1 MNRCRI
7 AAIVLMFVLAVPL
20 APAQE
25 RGGGGTAAPPAVS
38 SGARVALVIGN
49 SAYASAPLRNPVN
62 DAKAMAAVLEQCGF
76 AVIVRTDCTYEA
88 MKKLVEEFGDRIR
101 GAGVALFYYAGHGL
115 QVGGANFL
123 MPVDADIKG
132 ESEVEFKCVNAGL
145 VLAKMEDSG
154 AQVNVVVLDACRNNP
169 FARGFRSATQ
179 GLALMNAAQGSVIA
193 FSTAPDSVAADGDG
207 QNSLYTESLVRYLPT
222 PGLEIEDV
230 LKRVGAEVVAR
241 TQSAQQPWR
250 SSNLNADFY
259 FVAPQVAAAADAP
272 PPPAPSLLGHLQV
285 AVNAPEATIYLD
297 GREAGTATSSKPFE
311 RSNLPAGTAQVTV
324 RAEGYEEH
332 TETVSIEPGKWT
344 QKPVVLAKVTVV
356 RPPEPPRPPTA
367 APPAQPPQVTV
378 TTGEP
383 KPGDVQTVDLG
394 GGVTLELVWIPP
406 GTFLMGGDQ
415 SPEKVARL
423 FGGENTEADW
433 FRHEQPQHQVT
444 LTQGFWLGK
453 YEVTQ
458 GQWERVMGNNPSHL
472 TFDPRLPVECV
483 SWEDCQ
489 EFIDKLNGRVS
500 RGGFRLPTESQ
511 WEYACRAG
519 TTTPFCFGQTI
530 STEQANYRG
539 NYTYGNGR
547 EGVCRENTVL
557 VGNFP
562 ANTWGLYDMHG
573 NVKEWCSDWFGA
585 YPSGSVTDPAGPA
598 SGVSRVVRGGSW
610 ADHPGCCRSAYR
622 YSDTPDYRF
631 AHLGLRL
638 SRTP

>member
-1 MNRCRI
+1 MDRGRI
-7 AAIVLMFVLAVPL
+7 AAIVLMMVLTVPRV
-20 APAQE
+20 PAQE
-25 RGGGGTAAPPAVS
+25 RGGGGTAAPTAVS

-297 GREAGTATSSKPFE
+297 GREAGTAT
-311 RSNLPAGTAQVTV
+311 
-324 RAEGYEEH
+324 
-332 TETVSIEPGKWT
+332 
-344 QKPVVLAKVTVV
+344 
-356 RPPEPPRPPTA
+356 
-367 APPAQPPQVTV
+367 
-378 TTGEP
+378 
-383 KPGDVQTVDLG
+383 
-394 GGVTLELVWIPP
+394 
-406 GTFLMGGDQ
+406 
-415 SPEKVARL
+415 
-423 FGGENTEADW
+423 
-433 FRHEQPQHQVT
+433 
-444 LTQGFWLGK
+444 
-453 YEVTQ
+453 
-458 GQWERVMGNNPSHL
+458 
-472 TFDPRLPVECV
+472 
-483 SWEDCQ
+483 
-489 EFIDKLNGRVS
+489 
-500 RGGFRLPTESQ
+500 
-511 WEYACRAG
+511 
-519 TTTPFCFGQTI
+519 
-530 STEQANYRG
+530 
-539 NYTYGNGR
+539 
-547 EGVCRENTVL
+547 
-557 VGNFP
+557 
-562 ANTWGLYDMHG
+562 
-573 NVKEWCSDWFGA
+573 
-585 YPSGSVTDPAGPA
+585 
-598 SGVSRVVRGGSW
+598 
-610 ADHPGCCRSAYR
+610 
-622 YSDTPDYRF
+622 
-631 AHLGLRL
+631 
-638 SRTP
+638 